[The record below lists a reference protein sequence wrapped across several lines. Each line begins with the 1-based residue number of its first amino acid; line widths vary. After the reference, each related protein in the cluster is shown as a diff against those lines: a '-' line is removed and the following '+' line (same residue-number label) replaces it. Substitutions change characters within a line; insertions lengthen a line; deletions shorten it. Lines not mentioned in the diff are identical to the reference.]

1 MKSYILENG
10 NFLRIENECFFDNK
24 IRFDIVH
31 IQKDGYWKHRETQ
44 TINLSFYFGVQDY
57 IKTNYKVK
65 EDEDY
70 LN

>member
-10 NFLRIENECFFDNK
+10 NFIRIENEYSFDNK

-31 IQKDGYWKHRETQ
+31 IQKDGSWKHTETQ
-44 TINLSFYFGVQDY
+44 TINLSFYFGVHDY

-65 EDEDY
+65 
-70 LN
+70 